1 MKYTVKWII
10 NGEVI
15 KEAKSKEEAEVNVK
29 KQLEKFIDKNKSTF
43 EELGASAIQGSAHLI
58 K

>member
-29 KQLEKFIDKNKSTF
+29 KQLEKFIDKNKNTF
-43 EELGASAIQGSAHLI
+43 EELGASAIQGSAYLI